1 MIKKNGRIDEL
12 QILRAI
18 AFLEIFL
25 GHCGVGFFTGAFGVS
40 IFIVLSGF
48 CMAVNYLPKADSI
61 SLSPVVNVKSAVGKI
76 KKLYGLHLV
85 MLGVA
90 FLLAKMP
97 SSAEAMKRLVLNVL
111 LVQSLSPYSADFFSY
126 NGVAWYLSAYLFIC
140 MMAPYVIKLVA
151 KCKDKKCI
159 YVLAA
164 AIYGVMVAAG
174 YLAIR
179 RPLAMGDN
187 FAFWFT
193 YIFPGYRIL
202 EFALGGILGW
212 IYLNGKECEKTSKV
226 WMTVA
231 ELLAV
236 CAFLAVIKVFHKMEG
251 VYDGLCYT
259 ALFTPVSIYLV
270 DVFAKSRGWC
280 MKVLNNPVTIWI
292 GNISSYTFLIHQM
305 VIRMLQ
311 QKLPQSLEGNA
322 RVAVIICIS
331 FILSAIGAEVVKV
344 VQKYIAE
351 QEKTREFKLTIKS

>member
-1 MIKKNGRIDEL
+1 MIKKSGRIDEL

-61 SLSPVVNVKSAVGKI
+61 SWSPVTNVKSAVGKI
-76 KKLYGLHLV
+76 KKLYGLHLI
-85 MLGVA
+85 MLGFA

-97 SSAEAMKRLVLNVL
+97 TSADAMKRLILDAL
-111 LVQSLSPYSADFFSY
+111 LLQSLSPYSADFFSY
-126 NGVAWYLSAYLFIC
+126 NGVAWYLSTYLFIC
-140 MMAPYVIKLVA
+140 LLSLYVIKLVA

-159 YVLAA
+159 YVLAV
-164 AIYGVMVAAG
+164 AIYGVMAAVG

-179 RPLAMGDN
+179 RPLEIGDN
-187 FAFWFT
+187 FAFWLT

-202 EFALGGILGW
+202 EFVLGVILGW
-212 IYLNGKECEKTSKV
+212 IYLNGKECEKTNKM
-226 WMTVA
+226 WMTIA

-270 DVFAKSRGWC
+270 YVFAKSRGWC
-280 MKVLNNPVTIWI
+280 MKVLNNQVVIWI
-292 GNISSYTFLIHQM
+292 GNISSYTFLIHQV
-305 VIRMLQ
+305 VIRWLQ
-311 QKLPQSLEGNA
+311 QKLPQGLEGNI
-322 RVAVIICIS
+322 RIVTMIGIS
-331 FILSAIGAEVVKV
+331 FAISAIGAELVNL
-344 VQKYIAE
+344 VQKYTSNKA
-351 QEKTREFKLTIKS
+351 KTRNQIDN

>member
-1 MIKKNGRIDEL
+1 MIKKSGRIDEL

-61 SLSPVVNVKSAVGKI
+61 SWSPVTNVKSAVGKI

-85 MLGVA
+85 MLGFA

-97 SSAEAMKRLVLNVL
+97 TSADALKRLVLDAL
-111 LVQSLSPYSADFFSY
+111 LLQSLSPHSTDFFSY
-126 NGVAWYLSAYLFIC
+126 NGVAWYLSTYLFIC
-140 MMAPYVIKLVA
+140 ILSLYAIKLVA
-151 KCKDKKCI
+151 KCKDKRFI
-159 YVLAA
+159 YVLATV
-164 AIYGVMVAAG
+164 IYGVMAAVG
-174 YLAIR
+174 YLAMR
-179 RPLAMGDN
+179 RPLAIGDN
-187 FAFWFT
+187 FAFWLT

-202 EFALGGILGW
+202 EFALGVILGW
-212 IYLNGKECEKTSKV
+212 IYLNGKECEKTNKM
-226 WMTVA
+226 WMTIA

-270 DVFAKSRGWC
+270 YVFAKSRGWC
-280 MKVLNNPVTIWI
+280 MKVLNNPVVIWI
-292 GNISSYTFLIHQM
+292 GNISSYTFLIHQV
-305 VIRMLQ
+305 VIRWLQ
-311 QKLPQSLEGNA
+311 QKLPQTLEGNV
-322 RVAVIICIS
+322 RIVTMIGIS
-331 FILSAIGAEVVKV
+331 FAISAIGAELVNLA
-344 VQKYIAE
+344 QKYASNKA
-351 QEKTREFKLTIKS
+351 KTRNQIDN

>member
-48 CMAVNYLPKADSI
+48 CMAVNYLPKADLI
-61 SLSPVVNVKSAVGKI
+61 SLSPMANVKSAVGKI

-85 MLGVA
+85 MLFVA
-90 FLLAKMP
+90 FVLAKMP
-97 SSAEAMKRLVLNVL
+97 TSADAMKRLAFNVL

-126 NGVAWYLSAYLFIC
+126 NGVAWYLSTYLFIC
-140 MMAPYVIKLVA
+140 LLSLYVIKLVA
-151 KCKDKKCI
+151 KCKDKSFI

-164 AIYGVMVAAG
+164 VIYGVMVAVG

-179 RPLAMGDN
+179 RPLAIGDN

-202 EFALGGILGW
+202 EFALGVILGW
-212 IYLNGKECEKTSKV
+212 IYLNGKECGKISKV
-226 WMTVA
+226 WMTSA

-236 CAFLAVIKVFHKMEG
+236 GAFLAVIKVFHKMEG

-270 DVFAKSRGWC
+270 YVFAKSRGWC
-280 MKVLNNPVTIWI
+280 MKLLNNPIIIWI
-292 GNISSYTFLIHQM
+292 GDISSYTFLIHQM
-305 VIRMLQ
+305 AIRWLQ
-311 QKLPQSLEGNA
+311 QKLPQTLDGNA
-322 RVAVIICIS
+322 RVAIIICIS
-331 FILSAIGAEVVKV
+331 FIISAIGAEVVKV
-344 VQKYIAE
+344 VQKYVTE